1 MSNFV
6 KETILRNSI
15 EWSRLLMISKNNT
28 DQRNEGRGF
37 VPQITLLV
45 LFFYLALAASF
56 VYADNTVAAANNSL
70 NSTNTFFSQFVVA
83 GGPIVWFILLPMSVF
98 TTYLAIYLSIAIRRK
113 ILLPPNISLKIAAV
127 AMKTGTSRLPA
138 QIASWPDL
146 ISNGVAQALS
156 RSESSFADRKL
167 IKTLAAESIQEQ
179 SLRLLRRI
187 EWCSIIANVAPM
199 VGLFGTVFGMIKAFN
214 ILGIAAGQPRPD
226 QLAGAISIALITTF
240 WGLLIAIPA
249 LVIHGLFRTRLEGI
263 VDEASLE
270 LENLFRQITLV
281 PAHPKP
287 LIDQPALDTKQN
299 LRRLVKEI
307 KEKKTKKPQPLT
319 TRS

>member
-1 MSNFV
+1 MSNVV
-6 KETILRNSI
+6 KETVLRNSI
-15 EWSRLLMISKNNT
+15 EWSRLLMISKHDT

-45 LFFYLALAASF
+45 LFLCLALPACIA
-56 VYADNTVAAANNSL
+56 YADNTLAAANNAS

-113 ILLPPNISLKIAAV
+113 ILLPPNIASKIAGV
-127 AMKTGTSRLPA
+127 AMKTGTYHLPA

-146 ISNGVAQALS
+146 ISNGVAHALS
-156 RSESSFADRKL
+156 RSDSTFADRKL

-226 QLAGAISIALITTF
+226 QLAAAISIALITTF

-249 LVIHGLFRTRLEGI
+249 LVIHGLFRTRLEAI
-263 VDEASLE
+263 VDEAGLE

-281 PAHPKP
+281 PAPQKTP
-287 LIDQPALDTKQN
+287 MQPPPSTNQN

-307 KEKKTKKPQPLT
+307 KEKKITKPQPLT
-319 TRS
+319 VGS